1 MDNYTN
7 IYRDIATRTQGDI
20 YIGVVGPVRTG
31 KSTFIKNF
39 MDLVVLPKMENDFKR
54 ARALDEL
61 PQSAGGRTIMTT
73 EPKFIPN
80 EAVEIS
86 AGDNAKFKVRLI
98 DCVGYIV
105 DGAKGY
111 IEDELPRMVMSPWED
126 APIPFSEAAEI
137 GTRKVIADHSTV
149 GIVITT
155 DGSITDID
163 RADYTGAEER
173 VIAELQALG
182 KPFVVVMNSA
192 DPYSK
197 DTLNICHDLQEKY
210 GVTVIPLNCMAMT
223 EADINGLMEQILYEF
238 PIKEVKF
245 RIPEWILSLG
255 QENTIHTEIHNSV
268 FDAADRIHK
277 ISDVM
282 TIPRSFTDIDYI
294 DGIRID
300 NLDAGTGT
308 ADLFIKVPDTL
319 FYQTV
324 EERTGFSVEEKNQ
337 LLQQLESLSSMKQE
351 YDKISS
357 ALAAVKQKGYGIV
370 TPSMD
375 ELTLEEPEIV
385 KQGSRFGVRL
395 KASAPSIHMIRA
407 DIETEVSP
415 IVGTERQ
422 SEELVHYLLNE
433 FENDTKKIWES
444 NIFGKS
450 LHELVNEGL
459 HNKLYRMPDDAQMKL
474 QETLQKIINE
484 GSGGMICI
492 IL

>member
-1 MDNYTN
+1 MDSYNN
-7 IYRDIATRTQGDI
+7 IYRDIANRTQGDI

-31 KSTFIKNF
+31 KSTFIKKF
-39 MDLVVLPKMENDFKR
+39 MDMVVIPRMDNDFKR
-54 ARALDEL
+54 SRAMDEL
-61 PQSAGGRTIMTT
+61 PQSAAGRTIMTT

-86 AGDNAKFKVRLI
+86 IGDSAQFKVRMI

-105 DGAKGY
+105 DGARGY
-111 IEDELPRMVMSPWED
+111 IEDEMPRMVMSPWSDE
-126 APIPFSEAAEI
+126 PIPFAEAAET
-137 GTRKVIADHSTV
+137 GTRKVIAEHSTV

-155 DGSITDID
+155 DGSITDIP
-163 RADYTGAEER
+163 RSDYVDAEER
-173 VIAELQALG
+173 VIRELTELN
-182 KPFVVVMNSA
+182 KPFVVVINCV
-192 DPYSK
+192 DPNAPQ
-197 DTLNICHDLQEKY
+197 TQEYCMALHKKF
-210 GVTVIPLNCMAMT
+210 GVCVTALNCMEMT
-223 EADINGLMEQILYEF
+223 EQDINRLMQQILYEF
-238 PIKEVKF
+238 PLIEV
-245 RIPEWILSLG
+245 
-255 QENTIHTEIHNSV
+255 
-268 FDAADRIHK
+268 
-277 ISDVM
+277 
-282 TIPRSFTDIDYI
+282 
-294 DGIRID
+294 GIRIPQWVLSLEES
-300 NLDAGTGT
+300 NPLKTGIGDT
-308 ADLFIKVPDTL
+308 VFDHAKHVRKIADVMEFPDTL
-319 FYQTV
+319 RDCEYIESAQVSKMDAGAGRAEIEITVPEPLFYKTV
-324 EERTGFSVEEKNQ
+324 QEQTGFSMEDKQEM
-337 LLQQLESLSSMKQE
+337 LHLMRTLSAMKKE
-351 YDKISS
+351 YDKVAS
-357 ALAAVKQKGYGIV
+357 ALQEVKQKGYGIV

-433 FENDTKKIWES
+433 FESDTKKIWES

>member
-1 MDNYTN
+1 MVEYNV
-7 IYRDIATRTQGDI
+7 YRDIAERTQGDV

-39 MDLVVLPKMENDFKR
+39 MELLVLPNIDNDYKR
-54 ARALDEL
+54 QRALDEL

-80 EAVEIS
+80 EAVEVTLS
-86 AGDNAKFKVRLI
+86 ESVAFNVRMI

-105 DGAKGY
+105 NGALGH
-111 IEDELPRMVMSPWED
+111 IEDEIPRMVVSPWSQE
-126 APIPFSEAAEI
+126 PIPFERAAEI
-137 GTRKVIADHSTV
+137 GTQKVISEHSTV

-155 DGSITDID
+155 DGSITEID
-163 RADYTGAEER
+163 REDYEPAENR
-173 VIAELQALG
+173 VISELQAIN
-182 KPFVVVMNSA
+182 KPFVVILNTV
-192 DPYSK
+192 DPESDRAIK
-197 DTLNICHDLQEKY
+197 CKQKLEEKY
-210 GVTVIPLNCMAMT
+210 GVRVIPMNCMT
-223 EADINGLMEQILYEF
+223 LTKKDIDCIMQSILYEF
-238 PIKEVKF
+238 PVCEVGF
-245 RIPEWILSLG
+245 YIPEWISALDDGCKLK
-255 QENTIHTEIHNSV
+255 EDMNNAV
-268 FDAADRIHK
+268 FESFGNASK
-277 ISDVM
+277 ISD
-282 TIPRSFTDIDYI
+282 IFALPAKLAEYDFIDKAVI
-294 DGIRID
+294 DVVSPGRGIAQINVSVD
-300 NLDAGTGT
+300 EN
-308 ADLFIKVPDTL
+308 L
-319 FYQTV
+319 FYDMV
-324 EERTGFSVEEKNQ
+324 ESKTGFSIGDKTNLLG
-337 LLQQLESLSSMKQE
+337 LLQELAQIKTKYE
-351 YDKISS
+351 KISA
-357 ALAAVKQKGYGIV
+357 ALEQVENVGYGIV
-370 TPSMD
+370 SPSLD

-433 FENDTKKIWES
+433 FETDPIKIWES

-459 HNKLYRMPDDAQMKL
+459 HNKLYRMPEDARLKI

-484 GSGGMICI
+484 GSGGLICI